1 MDKELKV
8 FVSFNVKSVV
18 DLQKI
23 SILSLVAV
31 LAILDW
37 LLAGRVVAQRWR
49 PKHGAP

>member
-8 FVSFNVKSVV
+8 FVPFSVKSTV

-37 LLAGRVVAQRWR
+37 LLAGLLD
-49 PKHGAP
+49 GNT